1 MRPNSI
7 FGTVPPTI
15 CLIEIDGQ
23 KFRKDAHSNQEP
35 SDKHDNT
42 RPVHARSY
50 PDTSNRVNYDRTC
63 LDLQLNG
70 IAVLADDIASITV
83 RITKGSFVRAHES
96 TQSVHLS
103 SWWHD
108 ISNDRMTKD
117 KATDPAKTSS
127 NKNTSNDIKDG
138 KTKELSAVDEQSV
151 IFSDLYQMQCLW
163 K

>member
-50 PDTSNRVNYDRTC
+50 PDTTNRVNYDRTC

-70 IAVLADDIASITV
+70 KAVLSDDIASNTL

-138 KTKELSAVDEQSV
+138 KTKELSAVDEQVV
-151 IFSDLYQMQCLW
+151 IFSDLYQM
-163 K
+163 